1 MENKQ
6 DNKLETIDDIA
17 VLRFLEDEDIDLT
30 KTEGGFLSLKI
41 GEEEEYKRIALQR
54 AFPLS
59 RPNEYITIREVNDKR
74 ELGKEIGI
82 ILNIEDISP
91 EKRRLIED
99 ELDLR
104 YHTPV
109 VLQVYSLRDEYGY
122 IYMNVNTTA
131 GKKNITVPNSSNNFI
146 RLSDI
151 RVLIIDMDG
160 NRFEIP
166 DYKTLDP
173 KSVRLL
179 ETVI

>member
-1 MENKQ
+1 MGKR
-6 DNKLETIDDIA
+6 KST
-17 VLRFLEDEDIDLT
+17 
-30 KTEGGFLSLKI
+30 
-41 GEEEEYKRIALQR
+41 KRIALQR

-91 EKRRLIED
+91 EKRLIED

-131 GKKNITVPNSSNNFI
+131 GKEHYCSKNSSNNFYQVV
-146 RLSDI
+146 RHSCT
-151 RVLIIDMDG
+151 
-160 NRFEIP
+160 
-166 DYKTLDP
+166 DY
-173 KSVRLL
+173 
-179 ETVI
+179 